1 MGRLILN
8 KMLESEKIILRPFEK
23 RDLEKWT
30 SWFNDKDTTLY
41 MNKRVF
47 PNTIA
52 QQEQHLKNSKID
64 KNNLQFAI
72 VLKDEEESLIGSI
85 GIHKIDWVHR
95 TGDISILIGEKI
107 GLGKGV
113 GKEAIRILVNHAFL
127 KMNLRKITAG
137 MWSENIGS
145 KKAFEANGFKLEGT
159 RREQYEANNQLYNS
173 FDYGL
178 LRSDW
183 KE

>member
-1 MGRLILN
+1 
-8 KMLESEKIILRPFEK
+8 MLESENIILRPFEEK
-23 RDLEKWT
+23 DLEKWT

-47 PNTIA
+47 PNTLA
-52 QQEQHLKNSKID
+52 QQEAHLKNSKVD
-64 KNNLQFAI
+64 KNNLQLAI
-72 VLKDEEESLIGSI
+72 TLKNEERSLIGSI

-107 GLGKGV
+107 GLGKGI
-113 GKEAIRILVNHAFL
+113 GKEAIKILVNHAFL
-127 KMNLRKITAG
+127 KMNMRKITAG

-145 KKAFEANGFKLEGT
+145 KKAFEANGFILEGT
-159 RREQYEANNQLYNS
+159 RREQYEANNQLYDN
-173 FDYGL
+173 FEYGL
-178 LRSDW
+178 LKSDW